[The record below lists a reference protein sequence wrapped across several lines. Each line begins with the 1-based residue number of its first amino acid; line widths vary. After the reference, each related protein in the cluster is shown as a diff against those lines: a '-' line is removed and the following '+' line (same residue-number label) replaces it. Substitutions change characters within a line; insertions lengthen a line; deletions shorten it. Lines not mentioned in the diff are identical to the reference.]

1 MTPPF
6 LSVVIPAYN
15 ESLRLPHTLGRS
27 VAFLESWHQTWEILV
42 VDDGSTDDTVA
53 VVERQH
59 VRDARVR
66 VLRARHGG
74 KGSAVRAGMLA
85 ATGKWRLFADAD
97 LSMDL
102 SELPKF
108 FDEPTDV
115 AIASREAPGAQRIGE
130 PLTRHMVGRFFN
142 LCVRTVVVPGIH
154 DTQCGYKLF
163 SDSAARMLFPMSCV
177 DGFAFDV
184 ELLFLAQRAGLRVRE
199 VPIVWR
205 HKPGSRVRMRTGLQ
219 AFAQL
224 LEIRRNALAGR
235 YDSLSHAVDSAPAPE
250 ASLKP

>member
-27 VAFLESWHQTWEILV
+27 VAFLDNWHQTWEILV

-59 VRDARVR
+59 ARDARVR

-74 KGSAVRAGMLA
+74 KGSAVRTGMLA

-108 FDEPTDV
+108 FEEPADV
-115 AIASREAPGAQRIGE
+115 AIASREAVGARRIGE
-130 PLTRHMVGRFFN
+130 PFTRHILGRFFN

-163 SDSAARMLFPMSCV
+163 SDAAAQMLFPVSCV

-219 AFAQL
+219 AFTQL
-224 LEIRRNALAGR
+224 LEIRRNAVAGR
-235 YDSLSHAVDSAPAPE
+235 YQSLGKDIAFPPE
-250 ASLKP
+250 RKTRLK